1 ADFDHAGSGNADI
14 LWQNDHGALAL
25 WQMEAATVAA
35 VHALPNP
42 GPTWHV
48 VGDNDFNAD
57 IADDISLPERQWSGG
72 DLDRH
77 QRVRRQ
83 TWVVR
88 RRGIPA
94 RHREWLGGA
103 GPLGG
108 EGSPAR
114 LGPAGQRPAG
124 RRRRNGYAVLR
135 RRCVPTGRERG
146 GIDHGGLN
154 HVEGA
159 SRGVCG
165 FTRWLRRGTRSGPG
179 KSARRRLSRSHGLV
193 LPDALLPHH
202 ARRPG

>member
-1 ADFDHAGSGNADI
+1 MNNNGTPFSVAALPFVPPDWDFKAAADFDHAGSGNADI

-77 QRVRRQ
+77 QRVGRQ

-108 EGSPAR
+108 EGRR
-114 LGPAGQRPAG
+114 LGWVQQVSDR
-124 RRRRNGYAVLR
+124 
-135 RRCVPTGRERG
+135 
-146 GIDHGGLN
+146 
-154 HVEGA
+154 
-159 SRGVCG
+159 
-165 FTRWLRRGTRSGPG
+165 
-179 KSARRRLSRSHGLV
+179 
-193 LPDALLPHH
+193 PDAVAETDTQFYGVGAFLL
-202 ARRPG
+202 AASAAASITEG